1 MYKIGYLGPKG
12 TFSEEAASLYL
23 NGKEGELSDC
33 SFLEEIFTGIA
44 EGSLDEGVVPVE
56 NSIEGSIGAVLD
68 LLAGPFD
75 LAVRGEVFLSVKQS
89 LMVRQGVQPER
100 VKRVFSHP
108 QALAQCRDFLR
119 RELPAALLT
128 ECSSTAAA
136 ARRVAAGRQPWAALG
151 PARAAA
157 EYGLQVIVPVA
168 NDYQD
173 NVTRFWVVGKERLG
187 CSLDQGCKTSLVFGL
202 GDRPGALHGI
212 LREFAVRGINLT
224 RIESRPAKKNLGD
237 YLFFIDFVGG
247 LDQPEVQE
255 ALSEVAALT
264 LGMKVLGSYPAWGC
278 AGVVTS
284 GHRSNGSGVT
294 LSNLRQELDVVDAQI
309 VELLVRRIRLV
320 DSVAPLKQG
329 MRNVRDS
336 ARENQILSRVHQL
349 SLARGGDP
357 KLAEEVWRV
366 ILDHSVYRQKDQLN
380 FSAAAENH

>member
-1 MYKIGYLGPKG
+1 MYKMGYLGPKG
-12 TFSEEAASLYL
+12 TFSEEAASRYMD
-23 NGKEGELSDC
+23 GRAGEMVDC
-33 SFLEEIFTGIA
+33 SSLEEVFTGVA
-44 EGSLDEGVVPVE
+44 DGRLDEGVVPVE
-56 NSIEGSIGAVLD
+56 NSIEGAVGAVLD

-75 LAVRGEVFLSVKQS
+75 LAVRGEVFLPVRQS
-89 LMVRQGVQPER
+89 LMTRQGVCPEL

-136 ARRVAAGRQPWAALG
+136 ARLVAAGRQPWAALG
-151 PARAAA
+151 PARAAVK
-157 EYGLQVIVPVA
+157 YGLQVVVPVA

-187 CSLDQGCKTSLVFGL
+187 CSLEQGCKTSLVFGL

-237 YLFFIDFVGG
+237 YLFFIDLMGG
-247 LDQPEVQE
+247 QDRPEVQE
-255 ALSEVAALT
+255 ALREVAAITMGL
-264 LGMKVLGSYPAWGC
+264 KILGSYPAWGY
-278 AGVVTS
+278 AGAGIS
-284 GHRSNGSGVT
+284 GYRPNGFGET

-309 VELLVRRIRLV
+309 AELLVRRIRLV
-320 DSVAPLKQG
+320 DRVAPLKQG
-329 MRNVRDS
+329 LRNVRDT

-357 KLAEEVWRV
+357 QLAEEVWRV
-366 ILDHSVYRQKDQLN
+366 ILDHSVYRQKDQMIS
-380 FSAAAENH
+380 SAAAKNR

>member
-12 TFSEEAASLYL
+12 TFSEEAAGLYMDSRA
-23 NGKEGELSDC
+23 GEMADC
-33 SFLEEIFTGIA
+33 PSLEEIFTRVA
-44 EGSLDEGVVPVE
+44 DGSLDEGVVPVE
-56 NSIEGSIGAVLD
+56 NSTEGAVGAVLD
-68 LLAGPFD
+68 LLAGPFN
-75 LAVRGEVFLSVKQS
+75 LVVRGEVFLSVRQS
-89 LMVRQGVQPER
+89 LMARPGVRLER

-136 ARRVAAGRQPWAALG
+136 ARRVAARRHPWAALG

-157 EYGLQVIVPVA
+157 EYGLQVVVPVA

-187 CSLDQGCKTSLVFGL
+187 CALEQGCKTSLVFGL

-237 YLFFIDFVGG
+237 YLFFIDFIGG
-247 LDQPEVQE
+247 QDQPEVLE
-255 ALSEVAALT
+255 ALRQITALT
-264 LGMKVLGSYPAWGC
+264 LGMKVLGSYPAWGYAD
-278 AGVVTS
+278 AGIS
-284 GHRSNGSGVT
+284 GHRSNGSGET

-309 VELLVRRIRLV
+309 IELLVRRTRLV
-320 DSVAPLKQG
+320 DRVAPLKQG
-329 MRNVRDS
+329 QRNVRDT

-357 KLAEEVWRV
+357 QLAEEVWRV
-366 ILDHSVYRQKDQLN
+366 ILDHSVYRQKDQLIS
-380 FSAAAENH
+380 SAAAENH

>member
-12 TFSEEAASLYL
+12 TFSEEAACRYMD
-23 NGKEGELSDC
+23 GRAGEMVDC
-33 SFLEEIFTGIA
+33 SSLEEVFTGVA
-44 EGSLDEGVVPVE
+44 DGRLDEGVVPVE
-56 NSIEGSIGAVLD
+56 NSIEGAVGAVLD

-75 LAVRGEVFLSVKQS
+75 LAVRGEVFLPVCQS
-89 LMVRQGVQPER
+89 LMTRRGVRPEL

-151 PARAAA
+151 PARAAV
-157 EYGLQVIVPVA
+157 EYGLQVVVPVA

-173 NVTRFWVVGKERLG
+173 NVTRFWVVGKEWLG
-187 CSLDQGCKTSLVFGL
+187 CPLEQGCKTSLVFGL

-237 YLFFIDFVGG
+237 YLFFIDLMGG
-247 LDQPEVQE
+247 QDRPEVQE
-255 ALSEVAALT
+255 ALREVAAIT
-264 LGMKVLGSYPAWGC
+264 MGIKVLGSYPAWGH
-278 AGVVTS
+278 AGAGT

-294 LSNLRQELDVVDAQI
+294 LSNLRLELDVVDAQI
-309 VELLVRRIRLV
+309 VELLVRRTRLV
-320 DSVAPLKQG
+320 DRVAPLKQG
-329 MRNVRDS
+329 MRNVRDA

-357 KLAEEVWRV
+357 QLAEEVWRV
-366 ILDHSVYRQKDQLN
+366 ILDHSVYRQKDQLIS
-380 FSAAAENH
+380 SAAAENH